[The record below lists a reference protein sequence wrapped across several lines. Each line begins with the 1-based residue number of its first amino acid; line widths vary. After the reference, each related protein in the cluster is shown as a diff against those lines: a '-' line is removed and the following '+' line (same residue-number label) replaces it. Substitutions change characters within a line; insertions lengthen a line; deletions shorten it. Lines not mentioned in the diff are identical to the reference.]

1 MGKSRMSK
9 YKGMPDLQE
18 FLIGEGFKL
27 YPGNLG
33 TDRTLQNA
41 CNWYACRIVEQE
53 APPCICN
60 EKAVQIVV
68 KPHAYSFGNG
78 VSTESVTVE
87 LSALSNHEDWWE
99 LNCYG
104 LSPETLKNSLN
115 SIEERLV
122 AAWKAVNF

>member
-1 MGKSRMSK
+1 MSK

-33 TDRTLQNA
+33 TDRSFRNL
-41 CNWYACRIVEQE
+41 CEWYACRIVKQE
-53 APPCICN
+53 APFCICN

-68 KPHAYSFGNG
+68 KPYACSFGNG

-87 LSALSNHEDWWE
+87 LSALSNYEDWWE

-104 LSPETLKNSLN
+104 LSPETLKISLN

>member
-1 MGKSRMSK
+1 MSE
-9 YKGMPDLQE
+9 YKGMPELQE

-27 YPGNLG
+27 YPGNLE
-33 TDRTLQNA
+33 TNRTFRNL
-41 CNWYACRIVEQE
+41 CEWYACRTVEQE

-68 KPHAYSFGNG
+68 KPHAYSFWNG

-104 LSPETLKNSLN
+104 ISPETLKISLN

>member
-1 MGKSRMSK
+1 MSK

-27 YPGNLG
+27 YPDNLG
-33 TDRTLQNA
+33 TDRALQNA
-41 CNWYACRIVEQE
+41 CNWYACRTVEQE

-68 KPHAYSFGNG
+68 KPYACSFWNG

-87 LSALSNHEDWWE
+87 LSAQSNHEDWWE

-104 LSPETLKNSLN
+104 IPPETLKISLN

>member
-1 MGKSRMSK
+1 MSK

-33 TDRTLQNA
+33 TDRALQNA

-53 APPCICN
+53 APFCICN
-60 EKAVQIVV
+60 EKSVQIVV
-68 KPHAYSFGNG
+68 KPYVCSFVNG
-78 VSTESVTVE
+78 ISTESVTVE

-104 LSPETLKNSLN
+104 LSPETLKTSLN

>member
-1 MGKSRMSK
+1 MSK

-27 YPGNLG
+27 YPGNLEK
-33 TDRTLQNA
+33 DRTWLNL
-41 CNWYACRIVEQE
+41 CEWYACRIVEQE
-53 APPCICN
+53 APFCICN
-60 EKAVQIVV
+60 EKSVQIVV
-68 KPHAYSFGNG
+68 KPYVCSFGNG

-104 LSPETLKNSLN
+104 LSSETLKNSLN

>member
-1 MGKSRMSK
+1 MSK
-9 YKGMPDLQE
+9 YRGITELQE
-18 FLIGEGFKL
+18 FLIGDGFTL
-27 YPGNLG
+27 YPGILETNRAFRNL
-33 TDRTLQNA
+33 
-41 CNWYACRIVEQE
+41 CEWYACRIVEHE

-60 EKAVQIVV
+60 DKAVQIVV

-78 VSTESVTVE
+78 VSTESVTVAIC
-87 LSALSNHEDWWE
+87 ALSNHEDWWE

>member
-1 MGKSRMSK
+1 MSK
-9 YKGMPDLQE
+9 YKGMPELQE

-27 YPGNLG
+27 YPGTIG
-33 TDRTLQNA
+33 TDRTFQNM
-41 CNWYACRIVEQE
+41 CNWYACRTVEQE
-53 APPCICN
+53 APFCICN

-68 KPHAYSFGNG
+68 KPYVCSFGNG
-78 VSTESVTVE
+78 VYTESVTVE
-87 LSALSNHEDWWE
+87 LSAQSNHEDWWE

-104 LSPETLKNSLN
+104 VSVETLKTSLN

>member
-1 MGKSRMSK
+1 MSK

-33 TDRTLQNA
+33 ADRTFLNM
-41 CNWYACRIVEQE
+41 CNWYACRTVEQE
-53 APPCICN
+53 APFCICN

-68 KPHAYSFGNG
+68 QPHGYSYLNDCL
-78 VSTESVTVE
+78 SESVTVE
-87 LSALSNHEDWWE
+87 IHAQSNHEDWWE

-104 LSPETLKNSLN
+104 LSPETLKTSLN
-115 SIEERLV
+115 GIEERLV

>member
-1 MGKSRMSK
+1 MSK

-27 YPGNLG
+27 YPCNLG
-33 TDRTLQNA
+33 TDRTVQNA

-68 KPHAYSFGNG
+68 KPYAGSFGNG

-104 LSPETLKNSLN
+104 IPPETLKISLN